1 MALVIPVPEVRPSM
15 LADRLMEIARK
26 EGLRV
31 ELRDLMKL
39 AERSGCDVRTCL
51 GALQYMRGAN
61 MKENLSLGLKDTRKG
76 LFDSWKVLLQIP
88 MTQKGILSPHER
100 IGLVLQTVQRGRQ
113 FRFINSFFGNIEIDL
128 NFRE

>member
-1 MALVIPVPEVRPSM
+1 MALVIPVPEVRPEM

-26 EGLRV
+26 EGLQV
-31 ELRDLMKL
+31 EIRDLMQL

-76 LFDSWKVLLQIP
+76 LFDSWKTLLQIP
-88 MTQKGILSPHER
+88 MNQKGILAPHER
-100 IGLVLQTVQRGRQ
+100 IGLVLKTVQRGRY
-113 FRFINSFFGNIEIDL
+113 FN
-128 NFRE
+128 